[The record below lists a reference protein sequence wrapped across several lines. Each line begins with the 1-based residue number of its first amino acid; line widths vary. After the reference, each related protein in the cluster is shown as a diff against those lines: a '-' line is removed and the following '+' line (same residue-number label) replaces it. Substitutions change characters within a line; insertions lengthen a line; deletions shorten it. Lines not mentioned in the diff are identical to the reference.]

1 MAYFKLYHLLFKA
14 LLVFTLLIICIDAHA
29 QNINGMVVS
38 TNERLS
44 NAIIHNLKTGERTV
58 SDMQGLFH
66 IKANNGDTLITSLLN
81 YKTDTLIAGNLD
93 NVIIRLKSTSKIL
106 KEVVIKDSVLS
117 PLKVYNNNKVEYK
130 DIYWKGDKSH
140 IFSISPG
147 VIGLDVGISIN
158 IDKLYNA
165 LSKEGKDARKLQ
177 RELTTDYKNSIV
189 DERFNKTLVA
199 EVTGF
204 KGDELSD
211 FIVKYR
217 PTYEFAST
225 ASKYD
230 IIQYIK
236 TKLVLDSKQ
245 GSD

>member
-1 MAYFKLYHLLFKA
+1 MTYFKSHPLLFKA
-14 LLVFTLLIICIDAHA
+14 LLVFTLLMICIDAHA
-29 QNINGMVVS
+29 QNINGIVVS
-38 TNERLS
+38 ANERLS
-44 NAIIHNLKTGERTV
+44 NAIIHNLKTGNRTA

-66 IKANNGDTLITSLLN
+66 IKANNGDTLITSLLS
-81 YKTDTLIAGNLD
+81 YKTDTLIAGNQD
-93 NVIIRLKSTSKIL
+93 NIIIRLKSTSKVL
-106 KEVVIKDSVLS
+106 REVVIKDSVLS

-140 IFSISPG
+140 IFSIAPG
-147 VIGLDVGISIN
+147 IGLDVGITIN

-165 LSKEGKDARKLQ
+165 LSKEGKDARRLQ
-177 RELTTDYKNSIV
+177 RELTSDYKNSVV

-217 PTYEFAST
+217 PTYEFASK

-236 TKLVLDSKQ
+236 AKLASDVKT